1 MSTIGVK
8 QSINPPG
15 WFLVASERMNTKSEE
30 SAFVILILSP
40 RRAPPLLGE
49 DGSTARTATD
59 SPRPIHT
66 SIIFPIRDDFPTPGG
81 PVIPK
86 DEPIPLSIGEL

>member
-1 MSTIGVK
+1 
-8 QSINPPG
+8 
-15 WFLVASERMNTKSEE
+15 MNTRSEE

-40 RRAPPLLGE
+40 RRAPPLLGDE
-49 DGSTARTATD
+49 GSTARTATD
-59 SPRPIHT
+59 SPRSTHI

-86 DEPIPLSIGEL
+86 EEPIPLSNGEL